1 MRITQRYHVEYSGK
15 DPWGERYSSCISF
28 DSEAKAD
35 AYIEKLKADE
45 RISYISKTVTTS
57 YIVR

>member
-15 DPWGERYSSCISF
+15 DPWGECYSNCLNF

-35 AYIEKLKADE
+35 ACIEKLKVE
-45 RISYISKTVTTS
+45 ECICYISKTVTTS
-57 YIVR
+57 YFVR

>member
-1 MRITQRYHVEYSGK
+1 MRITQRYHVEYSEK

-28 DSEAKAD
+28 NSEVKTD

-45 RISYISKTVTTS
+45 CISYISKTVTTS
-57 YIVR
+57 YFVR

>member
-15 DPWGERYSSCISF
+15 DPWGERYSNCLNF

-45 RISYISKTVTTS
+45 YICYISKTVTTS
-57 YIVR
+57 YFVR